1 MTRWTIDADHSVA
14 AFSIRHMMI
23 TMIRGQFNRISGT
36 IQYEPA
42 DMNRSSVE
50 IAIDVASVFTGIQ
63 KRDDHLRSPD
73 FFDVGNHPLMTFKS
87 TRIGTGAGDRVHVTG
102 DLTIHGITRQITAAA
117 EFSGPVRDPLGEGTS
132 MGFAASLVIDR
143 EEFGMTWNQPMEN
156 NGFIVDKHVL
166 INIDLEADRSP

>member
-23 TMIRGQFNRISGT
+23 AMIRGQFNKISGV
-36 IQYEPA
+36 IRYEPA
-42 DMNRSSVE
+42 DIACSSVE
-50 IAIDVASVFTGIQ
+50 LAIDVASVFTGIQ

-87 TRIGTGAGDRVHVTG
+87 TRIVTGAGDYVQVTG
-102 DLTIHGITRQITAAA
+102 ELTIRGITRQIIAAA
-117 EFSGPVRDPLGEGTS
+117 GFSGPVRDPLGDGTS
-132 MGFAASLVIDR
+132 MGFAASFVIDR

-156 NGFIVDKHVL
+156 NGFILDKQVL
-166 INIDLEADRSP
+166 ISIDLEADRSP